1 MRKSAA
7 VLSPSAAAAAAVGLR
22 AESEWTGKGD
32 AMSTS
37 GGGNTGAEVRAD
49 EVREIVVISA
59 GVSEPSSSTL
69 LGERLAAQT
78 LAQLRARGVEARVST
93 IELRALA
100 LDIAKANVAG
110 FVVDSLRPAVERLAR
125 ADGVIAAT
133 PVYKGGVS
141 GLFKSFI
148 DAIDDDLLIGKPVVV
163 TATAGS
169 ARHALVPDE
178 QLRPL
183 FAYLRA
189 LVAPTAVFAAP
200 EDWGAPA
207 LGRRIE
213 RAGIELAALV
223 ASGVGGTIAA
233 ETWSRHEHQFGGAA
247 RAAADGDDGDGGGDA
262 SELGLG
268 DVDFDS
274 ELMRLATGG
283 GRAGGSK

>member
-1 MRKSAA
+1 MSMGNGGSAGGQ
-7 VLSPSAAAAAAVGLR
+7 PR
-22 AESEWTGKGD
+22 GD
-32 AMSTS
+32 D
-37 GGGNTGAEVRAD
+37 VRD
-49 EVREIVVISA
+49 IVIISA

-69 LGERLAAQT
+69 LGERLAAKT
-78 LAQLRARGVEARVST
+78 LAGLRGRGVEARVST

-100 LDIAKANVAG
+100 LDVAKSNVAG
-110 FVVDSLRPAVERLAR
+110 FVVDSLRPAVERLAA

-133 PVYKGGVS
+133 PVYKAGVS

-148 DAIDDDLLIGKPVVV
+148 DVLDDDLLIGKPVAV

-189 LVAPTAVFAAP
+189 LVIPTALFAGP

-207 LGRRIE
+207 LGERIE
-213 RAGIELAALV
+213 RAAIELAALV
-223 ASGVGGTIAA
+223 ASGVGGAIAA
-233 ETWSRHEHQFGGAA
+233 ETWSRHEHRFGGAA
-247 RAAADGDDGDGGGDA
+247 GSAAGGDGDGDAGGDGNGSGA
-262 SELGLG
+262 RGGDELSG
-268 DVDFDS
+268 VDFDS

-283 GRAGGSK
+283 GRAGAGN